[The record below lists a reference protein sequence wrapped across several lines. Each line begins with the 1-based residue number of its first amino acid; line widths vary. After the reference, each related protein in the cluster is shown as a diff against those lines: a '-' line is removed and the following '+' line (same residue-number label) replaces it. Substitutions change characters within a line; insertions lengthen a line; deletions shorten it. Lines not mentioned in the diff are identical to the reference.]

1 MSPQITSLSY
11 GCVFGATVW
20 IPASESGARPCE
32 CVSRFSHGAEGCDHV
47 TAPESGCMTTQWTAI
62 QPQLIPS
69 TTVGGPQMS
78 GVDSDSALSAEVL
91 S

>member
-32 CVSRFSHGAEGCDHV
+32 CVSRFSHGAEGSQPLNQD
-47 TAPESGCMTTQWTAI
+47 AGQPSGRLFSHSSYH
-62 QPQLIPS
+62 QPQWE
-69 TTVGGPQMS
+69 GPK
-78 GVDSDSALSAEVL
+78 
-91 S
+91 